1 MVEETNEPGNL
12 RSQAVEMLVERVE
25 EQFDDGVDNL
35 SRAIT
40 NATVPVTIGEDPYD
54 ENRGKYEFEQ
64 MIKVYV
70 YRRVRGFSQET
81 VTDRIQR
88 QPYLQIRFEF
98 TDDVPRQQTLSE
110 TESER
115 FTPETKRVLDIAAEA
130 IAHEADDRNAI
141 VEELAPSL
149 LESDDESDEQPS
161 KRERKRQ
168 ATHQT
173 VRFARKTVIPHFET
187 SRADNK
193 EYLDEEIFDVL
204 ARMCATTGSANSE
217 GEIGWLTD
225 DDYTPDGTTIL
236 RTIKKFGTPE
246 AEEAQQTGLDD
257 YLTNAEELPD
267 IAAIRDAAVTA
278 FDLSARNM
286 IAAINGDTPFTDRET
301 MAAIDMT
308 YERIYVPPWKDREEE
323 IPNESFPEMASGY
336 VKGDD
341 NQANEDDGSGPKEA
355 RYGFKYATIT
365 LVGDNV
371 PIILGVEPVKER
383 STWESEDA
391 VSYDLA
397 HLVDRLLTKAQ
408 KFVDIDTVLFDRE
421 FYGHAVFNT
430 VDEHDVTYI
439 TPKKEYKQDI
449 PYLENLESDPEANV
463 AVEHGVESSD
473 GERTHELNIIYV
485 PSRSEDGK
493 YAMFATNQRV
503 ETDEVD
509 SVVNK
514 YRRRWDIEIEYKAIK
529 DFMPRT
535 SSMDYRVRFTN
546 FVFATLIYNLW
557 RLTDYLLKRKL
568 DVPIRDEPE
577 IGSRTFARFIGTFLR
592 EVG

>member
-1 MVEETNEPGNL
+1 MVEETDEPGNL

-568 DVPIRDEPE
+568 DVPIRDDPE

>member
-1 MVEETNEPGNL
+1 MSESSEAPPNL
-12 RSQAVEMLVERVE
+12 AARAVEMLIERVE

-40 NATVPVTIGEDPYD
+40 NATVPLTIGDDPYD
-54 ENRGKYEFEQ
+54 ENRGKYGFEQ
-64 MIKVYV
+64 MIKVYI

-81 VTDRIQR
+81 VADRIQR

-98 TDDVPRQQTLSE
+98 ADDVPRQQTLSE

-130 IAHEADDRNAI
+130 IAREADDCNAI

-149 LESDDESDEQPS
+149 LKSDDDSDEEPS

-173 VRFARKTVIPHFET
+173 VRFARQTAIPHFET

-225 DDYTPDGTTIL
+225 DDYTPDGKTIL

-246 AEEAQQTGLDD
+246 EEARQAGLDD
-257 YLTNAEELPD
+257 YLTDAEELPD

-278 FDLSARNM
+278 FDLSTRNT
-286 IAAINGDTPFTDRET
+286 ISAINGDTPFADRET
-301 MAAIDMT
+301 IAAIDMT
-308 YERIYVPPWKDREEE
+308 YERIYVPPWEDREEE
-323 IPNESFPEMASGY
+323 IPNEAFPKMASGY
-336 VKGDD
+336 LKGDND
-341 NQANEDDGSGPKEA
+341 QADEDDGSGPKEA

-371 PIILGVEPVKER
+371 PIILGVEPVKEA
-383 STWESEDA
+383 SGWESEDA
-391 VSYDLA
+391 VSYDLS

-408 KFVDIDTVLFDRE
+408 EFVDIDTVLFDRE

-430 VDEHDVTYI
+430 VDEHNVTYI

-449 PYLENLESDPEANV
+449 PYLDNLESDPEANV

-473 GERTHELNIIYV
+473 GDRTHELSIIYV
-485 PSRSEDGK
+485 PSRNEDGK

-535 SSMDYRVRFTN
+535 SSMDYRVRFVN

-568 DVPIRDEPE
+568 DRPIRDDPE

-592 EVG
+592 TVG

>member
-286 IAAINGDTPFTDRET
+286 ISAINGDTPFTDRET

-336 VKGDD
+336 MKGDD

-397 HLVDRLLTKAQ
+397 HVVNRLLTKAQ

-568 DVPIRDEPE
+568 NVPIRDDPE

>member
-1 MVEETNEPGNL
+1 MVEETDEPGNL

>member
-286 IAAINGDTPFTDRET
+286 ISAINGDTPFTDRET

-473 GERTHELNIIYV
+473 GERTHELSIIYV

-568 DVPIRDEPE
+568 DIPIRDDPE

>member
-1 MVEETNEPGNL
+1 MSESSETPPNL
-12 RSQAVEMLVERVE
+12 AARAVEMLIERVE

-40 NATVPVTIGEDPYD
+40 NATVPLTIGEDPYD
-54 ENRGKYEFEQ
+54 ENRGKYGFEQ
-64 MIKVYV
+64 MIKVYI

-98 TDDVPRQQTLSE
+98 ADDVPRQQTLSE

-115 FTPETKRVLDIAAEA
+115 FTAETKRVLDIAAEA
-130 IAHEADDRNAI
+130 IAREADDRNAI

-149 LESDDESDEQPS
+149 LKSDDDSDEEPS

-173 VRFARKTVIPHFET
+173 VRFARQTAIPHFET

-225 DDYTPDGTTIL
+225 DDYTPDGKTIL

-246 AEEAQQTGLDD
+246 EEARQAGLDD
-257 YLTNAEELPD
+257 YLTDAEELPD

-278 FDLSARNM
+278 FDLSTRNT
-286 IAAINGDTPFTDRET
+286 ISAINGDTPFADRET
-301 MAAIDMT
+301 IAAIDMT
-308 YERIYVPPWKDREEE
+308 YERIYVPPWEDREEE
-323 IPNESFPEMASGY
+323 IPNEAFPKMASGY
-336 VKGDD
+336 LKGDND
-341 NQANEDDGSGPKEA
+341 QADEDDGSGPKEA

-371 PIILGVEPVKER
+371 PIILGVEPVKEA
-383 STWESEDA
+383 SSWESEDA
-391 VSYDLA
+391 VTYELA

-408 KFVDIDTVLFDRE
+408 EFVDIDTVLFDRE

-449 PYLENLESDPEANV
+449 PYLDNLESDPEANV

-473 GERTHELNIIYV
+473 GERSHELNIIYV
-485 PSRSEDGK
+485 PSRNEDGE

-535 SSMDYRVRFTN
+535 SSMDYRVRFVN

-568 DVPIRDEPE
+568 DIPIRDDPE

-592 EVG
+592 TVG